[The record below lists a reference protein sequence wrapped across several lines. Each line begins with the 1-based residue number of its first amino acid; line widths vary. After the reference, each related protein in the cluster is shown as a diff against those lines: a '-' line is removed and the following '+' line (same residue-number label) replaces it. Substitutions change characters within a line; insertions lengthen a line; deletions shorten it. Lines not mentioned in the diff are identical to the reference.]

1 MSGAYCGDVRLSAE
15 YREDIAVPRI
25 ITADCLGY
33 VMLRGMGM
41 PSDAVSAR
49 LMCAETAS
57 CGVSCHEVEE
67 IVFV

>member
-1 MSGAYCGDVRLSAE
+1 MGLVAGCLENVSVMRGLA
-15 YREDIAVPRI
+15 
-25 ITADCLGY
+25 ADCLGY

-41 PSDAVSAR
+41 PSDAVSVR
-49 LMCAETAS
+49 LMCVETAS